1 MLFRCIGRA
10 EAKRFGDFGD
20 FTFIFVGNFELATIE
35 SLVRRYLGSLP
46 SAGRQESTT
55 ELRTDLAELKRA
67 VQDMVPEFQLPPAT
81 PRRPER

>member
-1 MLFRCIGRA
+1 MLRIL
-10 EAKRFGDFGD
+10 EE
-20 FTFIFVGNFELATIE
+20 I
-35 SLVRRYLGSLP
+35 

-81 PRRPER
+81 PRRPEP